1 MTQLNNIFLY
11 EHSPEAI
18 RAIEAGEARISSG
31 GVIRVGSSG
40 KGFKEL
46 ARPAS
51 MSVADLLSLFE
62 DKEHALATENEILQL
77 NERLNLSENGIKQLQ
92 EIEWLNNAEI
102 QRTYNLTNEGFRKML
117 VGLDC
122 VVQETRM
129 LEHYIR
135 QHDIEDLIEKAQIY
149 LNYMKTDEANLRSNK
164 FDVTNSHISEHLD
177 QISAFLKRLLGDVA
191 KEGDSSFIAVQII
204 VNLLQPFSFLVRR
217 FSALYY
223 YENGF
228 LPGDYDEWVNTI
240 DSAARSQ
247 LFHDKLQYFINLK
260 TTIPFRDKMM
270 LSNAIVKN
278 DKHLLSGIE
287 FDNRYITSHT
297 KEEYLA
303 LPDKIREKIDDKQY
317 LLENG
322 NLGIIL

>member
-11 EHSPEAI
+11 EHNSEAIEAI
-18 RAIEAGEARISSG
+18 REGNARISAG
-31 GVIRVGSSG
+31 GIRRKDG
-40 KGFKEL
+40 KILEL
-46 ARPAS
+46 SKPAS

-62 DKEHALATENEILQL
+62 DREHALSTENEILQL
-77 NERLNLSENGIKQLQ
+77 NERLNLSENGIRQLH
-92 EIEWLNNAEI
+92 EIEWLNNTEI
-102 QRTYNLTNEGFRKML
+102 QRTYNLTNDGFRKML

-149 LNYMKTDEANLRSNK
+149 LNYMRTDEGNLRSNK

-177 QISAFLKRLLGDVA
+177 QISAFLKRLLSDVA
-191 KEGDSSFIAVQII
+191 QEGDTSFIAVQII
-204 VNLLQPFSFLVRR
+204 ANLLQPFTFLVRR
-217 FSALYY
+217 FSALFY
-223 YENGF
+223 YENDF
-228 LPGDYDEWVNTI
+228 YPGNCDEWANTI
-240 DSAARSQ
+240 SSVANSQ
-247 LFHDKLQYFINLK
+247 LFHDKLNYFINVK

-270 LSNAIVKN
+270 LSNAIVRN
-278 DKHLLSGIE
+278 DKRLLYGLK
-287 FDNRYITSHT
+287 FDERYIKSHT

-303 LPDKIREKIDDKQY
+303 LPEKITEKIEDKQY

-322 NLGIIL
+322 YLGIIL